1 MCYYNYIRLIEE
13 LYTIMQIPDCKPY
26 EQTLRTMLDECVMHF
41 FEAHNVP
48 YERQGEF
55 LSVMLYNCPRAL
67 VDYKTKKFDYK
78 G

>member
-13 LYTIMQIPDCKPY
+13 LYAIMQIPDCKPY

>member
-13 LYTIMQIPDCKPY
+13 LYAIMQISDCKPY

-55 LSVMLYNCPRAL
+55 LSVMLYDCPKAL
-67 VDYKTKKFDYK
+67 ADYKTKKFDYK